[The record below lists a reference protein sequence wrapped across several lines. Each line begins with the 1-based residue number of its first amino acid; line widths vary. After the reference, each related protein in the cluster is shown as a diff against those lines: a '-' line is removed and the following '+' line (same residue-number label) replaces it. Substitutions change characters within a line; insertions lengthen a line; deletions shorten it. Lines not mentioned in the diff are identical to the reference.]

1 MNNNKKSNLKISV
14 AIPDSCLQDEST
26 KLDKSRKISIIARSC
41 AIFKVDTIY
50 VYEDGR
56 NEEDNKL
63 LTTILRYL
71 DTPQFLRKRL
81 FGKINELKFAGVLQP
96 LKIPSHVTPADP
108 KRIKAGSIRDGIVV
122 GGRGKRFVD
131 VGINQLVPY
140 FGKEE
145 IGKRVTIQFKTG
157 YPDFSVKEILR
168 EETPE
173 YWGYKVKER
182 SNIGQFVLNWE
193 GSVMLTSRKGEPITR
208 ENIQKLTSSNNML
221 IVFGA
226 PDKGLYEILGP
237 TVKKIQ
243 NSKVLNFFP
252 NQGTETVRM
261 EESIIGALSII
272 NAINNT

>member
-237 TVKKIQ
+237 IVKKIQ